1 MKSTLITF
9 FFIAAVS
16 ALSLQ
21 AQENTPPESAANVM
35 KKAIA
40 QAKAENKNVF
50 VKYSASWC
58 GWCKKMSGQMK
69 SDELKKFFD
78 DNYVTAEL
86 VVLESA
92 KNKQLENPGSM
103 DVLTQHG
110 GQKSG
115 LPFWVILDKNGKLL
129 EDSFNAKKE
138 NLGCPATKE
147 EVDEFIGKLKRTS
160 DLNESQL
167 SLISEVFTRK

>member
-1 MKSTLITF
+1 MKLQLIALLLLTTVF
-9 FFIAAVS
+9 TVS
-16 ALSLQ
+16 VN
-21 AQENTPPESAANVM
+21 AQDSAANIM
-35 KKAIA
+35 EKALS
-40 QAKAENKNVF
+40 QAKAENKHVF
-50 VKYSASWC
+50 VKYQASWC

-86 VVLESA
+86 VVMESP

-110 GQKSG
+110 GSTSG

-160 DLNESQL
+160 ALNESQL
-167 SLISEVFTRK
+167 AEIATVFAKK